1 MKKFVPIFLDWI
13 EVTEQLNAQEK
24 GRLIDAIVLYARGG
38 NWQEQIKGNEK
49 FLFPAFRMNIE
60 RNADLSDARTQAA
73 SARWNKP
80 DPSACK
86 PMQTDANDA
95 KPCKPMQTDATACKT
110 PNNNNNKDENE
121 NKDERAKR
129 ARAREALFERFWSA
143 YPRHTDK
150 QAAAKAFAKL
160 DPDEAQLATMLQAI
174 ERQKQSAQWRDGERF
189 IPHPSTWL
197 NGRRWEDD
205 LKPDK
210 PRPQVS
216 AQDYEQRQY
225 SREYWEKQDAMR
237 MQQLMDQYYENHPEE
252 RPEGA

>member
-1 MKKFVPIFLDWI
+1 MKEYVPVFFDWVQ
-13 EVTEQLNAQEK
+13 VTEELNDQEK
-24 GRLIDAIVLYARGG
+24 GRLIDAIVLYAQGG
-38 NWQEQIKGNEK
+38 DWQDRIKGNERY
-49 FLFPAFRMNIE
+49 LFPAFRRQIDRSNEISDVRSRATDNR
-60 RNADLSDARTQAA
+60 RNQTA
-73 SARWNKP
+73 SKPIKTDQTTSNEIKP
-80 DPSACK
+80 DQTESK
-86 PMQTDANDA
+86 PI
-95 KPCKPMQTDATACKT
+95 KPPEE
-110 PNNNNNKDENE
+110 NNNKDENE

-160 DPDEAQLATMLQAI
+160 DPDEAQLTTMLQAI